1 MNKYGTLSHLYL
13 CHPYLVS
20 AMTASVRHFHT
31 RVLFLSG
38 VVRRAVEAVCA
49 YLALRQ
55 SDGVDDS
62 LEF

>member
-1 MNKYGTLSHLYL
+1 
-13 CHPYLVS
+13 
-20 AMTASVRHFHT
+20 MTASVRHFHT

-49 YLALRQ
+49 DLALWQ